1 MIGGHFK
8 RKRKKISKSLNQI
21 IINTSSFN
29 PVEINRKININKLIK

>member
-8 RKRKKISKSLNQI
+8 RKRKKISRSLNQI
-21 IINTSSFN
+21 IINTSFN